1 MKDRRCSRNGCNARA
16 VATLTFAYADSTAVV
31 GPLATV
37 AEPGCYDLCSAHAQ
51 SMSAPRGWEVIR
63 LTDASADP
71 PAPDEDDLLALAD
84 AVREIGFGQAPTTAG
99 RPDERNVVELAHRG
113 HLRVIADRERGR

>member
-1 MKDRRCSRNGCNARA
+1 MTVRRCSRNGCNERA

-63 LTDASADP
+63 LTDASAEP

-84 AVREIGFGQAPTTAG
+84 AVREIGFGQAPG
-99 RPDERNVVELAHRG
+99 SNSGPDERNVVELAHRG